1 MSALLKEGNF
11 KGPFRMYIDM
21 SLQTNPEELLAELY
35 DQIIGNPDNNDNEP
49 NRIFGKKTVKL
60 IRQYFES

>member
-49 NRIFGKKTVKL
+49 NRIFGKKTLKL
-60 IRQYFES
+60 IRQYF